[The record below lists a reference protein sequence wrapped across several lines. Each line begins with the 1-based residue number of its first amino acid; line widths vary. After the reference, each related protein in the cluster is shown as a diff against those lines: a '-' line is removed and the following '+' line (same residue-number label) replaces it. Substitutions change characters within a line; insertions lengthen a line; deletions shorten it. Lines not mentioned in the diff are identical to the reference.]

1 MIFDHRTNNAC
12 ESYHHILNSKF
23 NKKPSIW
30 KLLSV
35 LKDEENKLKLDIINL
50 RNGNIKKKR
59 GIPSFE
65 YITKK
70 YYDKYQEKI
79 ASINNSNSN
88 NKIKEIINVWYEAA
102 LELPL
107 YEYSV

>member
-50 RNGNIKKKR
+50 RNGNIKKKEVFLHLN
-59 GIPSFE
+59 ILQKN
-65 YITKK
+65 IMINIKK
-70 YYDKYQEKI
+70 K
-79 ASINNSNSN
+79 
-88 NKIKEIINVWYEAA
+88 
-102 LELPL
+102 L
-107 YEYSV
+107 

>member
-50 RNGNIKKKR
+50 RNGNIKKKEVFLHLN
-59 GIPSFE
+59 ILQKN
-65 YITKK
+65 IMINIKK
-70 YYDKYQEKI
+70 KLQ
-79 ASINNSNSN
+79 
-88 NKIKEIINVWYEAA
+88 V
-102 LELPL
+102 
-107 YEYSV
+107 